1 MVSRKT
7 GQATRK
13 LRPWTAKQPAVRID
27 GAGRLPEEWQRYDRS
42 PVHPRPS
49 APGRLS
55 PGLNGCALT
64 AWLFERVDRPAN
76 APPSPPSSIYNYQ
89 AVDSRDNSVQ
99 VFYLT
104 HVPTTTDFQKIAT
117 QVRMDTNIR
126 RVYTYIAPRVLLL
139 RGTADQLPQAERI
152 LKQLDP
158 ADFPAD

>member
-1 MVSRKT
+1 MMLGRTVPCPERPAPWMEGLLWGLKTQPGGIEATARNVLNTARNVVNMVSRKT

-64 AWLFERVDRPAN
+64 AWLFERV
-76 APPSPPSSIYNYQ
+76 
-89 AVDSRDNSVQ
+89 
-99 VFYLT
+99 
-104 HVPTTTDFQKIAT
+104 
-117 QVRMDTNIR
+117 
-126 RVYTYIAPRVLLL
+126 
-139 RGTADQLPQAERI
+139 
-152 LKQLDP
+152 
-158 ADFPAD
+158 